1 MTMTSILG
9 EKDTGTRPAGRRRR
23 RRKRASR
30 RYLVMLLL
38 GVLVLLYPVGA
49 TMWNDRNLQETAELY
64 DRGVE
69 QIRPSE
75 RVSGFL
81 NGADDYNAQLA
92 REGHPPRLE
101 DDTDPDFQ
109 RYLSELNAPETNGI
123 MARLMIPTID
133 VDLPVYHTTRDEV
146 LYHGAGHMYGSDLP
160 VGGLG
165 TNSVITAHTGM
176 VNATMFDHLRDLKNG
191 EDVYLNVMGEQL
203 IYRVTGREVV
213 SPDDYSAVTY
223 VPDLD
228 KITLIT
234 CTPYGINSDR
244 LLVTAERVLIPP
256 AEGDFDGAG
265 YRFSWWMIA
274 DLILVTV
281 ILISV
286 TVYEVRKWARK
297 RSAAARTSV
306 PAGSR

>member
-1 MTMTSILG
+1 MTRTLG
-9 EKDTGTRPAGRRRR
+9 EKDSGTRPAGHRRR
-23 RRKRASR
+23 RRKRSSR

-38 GVLVLLYPVGA
+38 GVLILLYPVAA
-49 TMWNDRNLQETAELY
+49 TMWNDRNLQEVAELY
-64 DRGVE
+64 ARGVE

-81 NGADDYNAQLA
+81 NSADDYNAQLA

-101 DDTDPDFQ
+101 DDADPVFQ
-109 RYLSELNAPETNGI
+109 RYLSELNAPETSGI

-133 VDLPVYHTTRDEV
+133 VDLPVYHTTSDEV

-160 VGGLG
+160 IGGLG

-176 VNATMFDHLRDLKNG
+176 VNATMFDHLGDLRDG
-191 EDVYLNVMGEQL
+191 DDVHLSVMGARL
-203 IYRVTGREVV
+203 TYRVTGREVV

-244 LLVTAERVLIPP
+244 LLVTAERVPTP
-256 AEGDFDGAG
+256 ATEDDFDGAG
-265 YRFSWWMIA
+265 YKFSWWMIA
-274 DLILVTV
+274 DLILVTI

-286 TVYEVRKWARK
+286 IIYEARKWVRR
-297 RSAAARTSV
+297 RSAAARTGS
-306 PAGSR
+306 PAGV